1 MPEILK
7 LQNIEAGYDKKPV
20 LHGVTFDVEE
30 GGILGVIGP
39 NGSGKSTLLKAIF
52 GILRPTQGKIIFDGR
67 EIQNENAPARFAAGI
82 GFCPQGNRV
91 FDEMTVTENLAMGG
105 FSLDK
110 KSLSERMDEVFAFL
124 PALKERAAQN
134 AGTLS
139 GGEKQM
145 LAFGR
150 ALMTRPKLLL
160 LDEPSLGLSPK
171 GVIDVFEKVRVL
183 KEDFGMTVII
193 VEQKVKQVA
202 TVCNRIIALKM
213 GKIFEEGPPETLMQS
228 GKLREAFLW

>member
-1 MPEILK
+1 MNLILEI
-7 LQNIEAGYDKKPV
+7 QNIAVGYNTKPV
-20 LHGVTFDVEE
+20 LHCVSLHVEHNS
-30 GGILGVIGP
+30 ILGVVGP

-52 GILRPTQGKIIFDGR
+52 GILKPTAGKILFEGR
-67 EIQNENAPARFAAGI
+67 EVQNIGSSARFAAGI

-91 FDEMTVTENLAMGG
+91 FEDMTVAENLAMGG
-105 FSLDK
+105 FSLGK
-110 KSLSERMDEVFAFL
+110 KLCEARTDEVLTFL
-124 PALKERAAQN
+124 PILKDRYDQS

-145 LAFGR
+145 LALGR

-171 GVIDVFEKVRVL
+171 GVTDIFEKVTEL
-183 KEDFGMTVII
+183 KQELGMTVII
-193 VEQKVKQVA
+193 VEQKVRQVA
-202 TVCNRIIALKM
+202 SICDKMVALKM
-213 GKIFEEGPPETLMQS
+213 GKVFQEGTPAALMQE

>member
-1 MPEILK
+1 MNPILEI
-7 LQNIEAGYDKKPV
+7 QNITVGYSTKPV
-20 LHGVTFDVEE
+20 LHCVSLHVEHNS
-30 GGILGVIGP
+30 ILGVVGP

-52 GILRPTQGKIIFDGR
+52 GVLKPTAGKILFKGK
-67 EIQNENAPARFAAGI
+67 EVQNIGSSARFTAGI

-91 FDEMTVTENLAMGG
+91 FQDMTVSENLAMGG

-110 KSLSERMDEVFAFL
+110 SLLATRVNEVLTFL
-124 PALKERAAQN
+124 PVLKTRYKQS

-145 LAFGR
+145 LALGR

-171 GVIDVFEKVRVL
+171 GVADVFEKV
-183 KEDFGMTVII
+183 KELERELGMTVII
-193 VEQKVKQVA
+193 VEQKVRQVA
-202 TVCNRIIALKM
+202 GICDKMIALKM
-213 GKIFEEGPPETLMQS
+213 GKVFEEGTPAALMQE